1 MKYRAK
7 ITAIPSWIS
16 EHYNPSVNP
25 IIKDDNDMYIEV
37 DSDEEAESI
46 EFINKMQQNVNNLKG
61 VHQLQF
67 DV

>member
-7 ITAIPSWIS
+7 ITAITHWIS
-16 EHYNPSVNP
+16 EHYNQSICT
-25 IIKDDNDMYIEV
+25 IITDNNDMYIEL

-46 EFINKMQQNVNNLKG
+46 EFINKLQQDVNNLKG